1 MAEVVA
7 VDVGATWVR
16 MAIVRGGVI
25 EAIKRERNPGT
36 EEGLERVLQGL
47 AEGLGI
53 DRGRVEKVGA
63 ASIGPLDLRRGYIVG
78 SPNIKSHIVRLSTIL
93 KRLFPKSKVAIA
105 NDAVAAAWGEYLL
118 GRLAGTPDLGYIT
131 MSTGVGGGFV
141 VGGRLLLGSR
151 GNAHE
156 VGHIVVDMGWEGGR
170 CGCGGTGHWEAI
182 AGGRWIPRTS
192 SVLARGWRGP
202 ETSLYRAALEGRVGS
217 AREVFEAAAV
227 GDDFA
232 LHVIDY
238 IARASAAGIASVKAA
253 YDVDAVI
260 IGGSVYLNNRRM
272 LRPLIERHLAAYAPF
287 SSRIEVVD
295 ASFGDNEGVMGAYAI
310 AYRNPEDLPIF

>member
-16 MAIVRGGVI
+16 MALVRGGVI

-78 SPNIKSHIVRLSTIL
+78 SPNIKSRIVRLSTIL

-156 VGHIVVDMGWEGGR
+156 VGHIVVDMGWE
-170 CGCGGTGHWEAI
+170 
-182 AGGRWIPRTS
+182 
-192 SVLARGWRGP
+192 
-202 ETSLYRAALEGRVGS
+202 
-217 AREVFEAAAV
+217 
-227 GDDFA
+227 
-232 LHVIDY
+232 
-238 IARASAAGIASVKAA
+238 
-253 YDVDAVI
+253 
-260 IGGSVYLNNRRM
+260 
-272 LRPLIERHLAAYAPF
+272 
-287 SSRIEVVD
+287 
-295 ASFGDNEGVMGAYAI
+295 
-310 AYRNPEDLPIF
+310 